1 MHPEGGGGK
10 VAEGPSS
17 RQIGVYDSTES
28 CMPHRCGTRISKRAD
43 ARCYADPYLA
53 HKGVGGW
60 VLRKRRQSI
69 TLLER
74 AVFEKSEMAVALY
87 VEANV
92 PEWRSTF
99 TKSDWYTWKV
109 TENPSRDVGFFVRPR
124 P

>member
-1 MHPEGGGGK
+1 MR
-10 VAEGPSS
+10 AAM
-17 RQIGVYDSTES
+17 QIRTWPTKEW
-28 CMPHRCGTRISKRAD
+28 
-43 ARCYADPYLA
+43 
-53 HKGVGGW
+53 VGGCFE
-60 VLRKRRQSI
+60 KRRQSV